1 MTRPAFEPL
10 PLPDTSAARDRPGGA
25 PRFTRTQRARIGR
38 GIQYAIGLAVVAA
51 LAITLDWAQFG
62 AAFARMD
69 IVARMLPRVI
79 TVGVLNTLLYTVLAF
94 AFAFVVGLLLAMM
107 KLSSIGPYRWF
118 ATAYIEFFRGVPA
131 LVVLFMVAYG
141 IPNAFPGFSFPGG
154 QLGMVMVGL
163 GVTAAAYMAETF
175 RAGIQAVPKGQ
186 VEAARTLGMSH
197 SRTMGT
203 IVIPQAFRIVIPPLT
218 NELILLVKDSSLVY
232 VLGVST
238 SQYELTKFS
247 QDFLNKTTNP
257 TPLLVGAMFY
267 LAITLPLSMLVRQLE
282 RRYAKAR

>member
-1 MTRPAFEPL
+1 MGTHVSEARPRRSGLTRRQK
-10 PLPDTSAARDRPGGA
+10 ARL
-25 PRFTRTQRARIGR
+25 GR
-38 GIQYAIGLAVVAA
+38 GIQYAVGLAIVVA
-51 LAITLDWAQFG
+51 LAVNVNWQQFG
-62 AAFARMD
+62 DAFGRWD
-69 IVARMLPRVI
+69 IVLRMLPRVI
-79 TVGVLNTLLYTVLAF
+79 TIGVVNTLIYTALAF
-94 AFAFVVGLLLAMM
+94 VFAFLLGLLLAMM
-107 KLSSIGPYRWF
+107 KLSSIGPYRWV
-118 ATAYIEFFRGVPA
+118 ATAYVEFFRGVPA
-131 LVVLFMVAYG
+131 LVVLFMVAFG

-197 SRTMGT
+197 SRTMAT

-218 NELILLVKDSSLVY
+218 NELILLVKDSPLVY
-232 VLGVST
+232 VLGLAT

-257 TPLLVGAMFY
+257 TPLMVGAVCY
-267 LAITLPLSMLVRQLE
+267 LAITLPLSLLVRRLE
-282 RRYAKAR
+282 HRYAKAR

>member
-1 MTRPAFEPL
+1 MGTHVSEARPRRSGLTRRQK
-10 PLPDTSAARDRPGGA
+10 ARL
-25 PRFTRTQRARIGR
+25 GR
-38 GIQYAIGLAVVAA
+38 GIQYAVGLAIAVARA
-51 LAITLDWAQFG
+51 ENVNGQQFG
-62 AAFARMD
+62 DAFGRWD
-69 IVARMLPRVI
+69 IVLRMLPRVI
-79 TVGVLNTLLYTVLAF
+79 TIGVVNTLIYTALAF
-94 AFAFVVGLLLAMM
+94 VFAFLLGLLLAMM
-107 KLSSIGPYRWF
+107 KLSSIGPYRWV
-118 ATAYIEFFRGVPA
+118 ATAYVEFFRGVPA
-131 LVVLFMVAYG
+131 LVVLFMVAFG

-197 SRTMGT
+197 SRTMAT
-203 IVIPQAFRIVIPPLT
+203 IVIPPLT

-232 VLGVST
+232 VLGLAT

-257 TPLLVGAMFY
+257 TPLMVGAVCY
-267 LAITLPLSMLVRQLE
+267 LAITLPLSLLVRRLE
-282 RRYAKAR
+282 HRYAKAR

>member
-1 MTRPAFEPL
+1 MGTHASEAPPRRSGLTR
-10 PLPDTSAARDRPGGA
+10 R
-25 PRFTRTQRARIGR
+25 QRARLVR
-38 GIQYAIGLAVVAA
+38 GVQYAVGLAIVAVLA
-51 LAITLDWAQFG
+51 LNVNWQQFG
-62 AAFARMD
+62 DAFGRWD
-69 IVARMLPRVI
+69 IVLRMLPRVI
-79 TVGVLNTLLYTVLAF
+79 TVGVVNTLIYTALAF
-94 AFAFVVGLLLAMM
+94 VFAFLLGLLLAMM
-107 KLSSIGPYRWF
+107 KLSSIGPYRWV
-118 ATAYIEFFRGVPA
+118 ATAYVEFFRGVPA
-131 LVVLFMVAYG
+131 LVVLFMVAFG

-197 SRTMGT
+197 SRTMAT

-232 VLGVST
+232 VLGLAT

-247 QDFLNKTTNP
+247 QDFLN
-257 TPLLVGAMFY
+257 
-267 LAITLPLSMLVRQLE
+267 
-282 RRYAKAR
+282 